1 MSKNKSGIEEM
12 RRKLY
17 SQSGKGIGPKKRK
30 ELREIEYDIKSKWT
44 ENKDS
49 NKIIQK
55 EKKYKKTR
63 KSFLS
68 TLLTASFVFF
78 LLAIGFSSYF
88 IYDGSNTVSS
98 QNIDIEIKGPTTV
111 SGGEELSLQIGI
123 INKNSVPIKLAD
135 LLIEYPDGTRSAV
148 DIGKALPRYRESIG
162 TIAPGEV
169 LQKTVKAILLGSEDT
184 QQDIKVTIEYRVDDS
199 NAIFFTEK
207 MYTVILISA
216 PLSISVSGVDE
227 ITSGQEIDFTIDIV
241 SNSNTIIKDALLLA
255 EYPFGFEFISSMPE
269 PAFTN
274 KVWDLGDIQPEGKR
288 TIKLKGI
295 IIGEDNEERVFR
307 FFGGVKSEKDEK
319 ELGVSFAV
327 LMKSVFI
334 KKPFISVNLA
344 LNGDQGSEYIA
355 SIGDKIRAD
364 IVWVNNMPVRVLD
377 AEIEVKLKGEP
388 LDRFSITADNGFYKS
403 LNNTIIYSRET
414 NEDLATLNPGGSG
427 RVAFSFASLGASSGS
442 IFKNPE
448 IILDINIRGKRLSED
463 NVPQEINSSIT
474 RVVKLASDLFLTSRA
489 LYSIGPFDNT
499 GPLPPRAEKETT
511 YTIIWTITN
520 SSNIVDDVEVITT
533 LPSYIRW
540 TGKISPS
547 IEDISFNPLGG
558 KIVWN
563 VGSIKPK
570 ADVSNSGQKEV
581 AFQIAFLPSFSQ
593 VGDSPVLIN
602 KQIITGFDRFAD
614 TSLNSVKKEL
624 TTRLV
629 TDPNFNFSDAD
640 VVE

>member
-17 SQSGKGIGPKKRK
+17 SRGEQGIGPKKRNQ
-30 ELREIEYDIKSKWT
+30 LREIEYDTKSKWN
-44 ENKDS
+44 EGQNS
-49 NKIIQK
+49 NKTIQK

-68 TLLTASFVFF
+68 ILLTASFIFF

-88 IYDGSNTVSS
+88 IFGGSNTVSS
-98 QNIDIEIKGPTTV
+98 QNIDIKIEGPTTI

-148 DIGKALPRYRESIG
+148 DIAKALPRYRESVG
-162 TIAPGEV
+162 TIESGEV

-207 MYTVILISA
+207 IYTVTLISA
-216 PLSISVSGVDE
+216 PISISVSSVDE
-227 ITSGQEIDFTIDIV
+227 ITSGQEIDFTIDVV
-241 SNSNTIIKDALLLA
+241 SNSNTIIKDALLSV
-255 EYPFGFEFISSMPE
+255 EYPFGFEFISAVPE

-288 TIKLKGI
+288 TIKLRGI
-295 IIGEDNEERVFR
+295 IIGENDEERVFR
-307 FFGGVKSEKDEK
+307 FLSGVKSERDEK
-319 ELGVSFAV
+319 ELGVSFAT
-327 LMKSVFI
+327 LIKSVFI
-334 KKPFISVNLA
+334 KKPFIGVNLA
-344 LNGDQGSEYIA
+344 LNGDQGSEYVAIT
-355 SIGDKIRAD
+355 GDKIRAD
-364 IVWVNNMPVRVLD
+364 IVWTNNMPVRVLD
-377 AEIEVKLKGEP
+377 AEIEVKLRGES
-388 LDRFSITADNGFYKS
+388 LDRFSITTDQGFYKS
-403 LNNTIIYSRET
+403 LNNTIVYSRET
-414 NEDLATLNPGGSG
+414 NEDLATLEPGESG
-427 RVAFSFASLGASSGS
+427 GVTFSFASLGVSSGS

-448 IILDINIRGKRLSED
+448 IILDISIRGKRLSED

-474 RVVKLASDLFLTSRA
+474 RTVKLASDLFLASRA
-489 LYSIGPFDNT
+489 LYSTGPFDNT
-499 GPLPPRAEKETT
+499 GPLPPKIEKETT

-520 SSNIVDDVEVITT
+520 SSNIVDDVNVTAT
-533 LPSYIRW
+533 LPSYVRW
-540 TGKISPS
+540 VGKTNPS
-547 IEDISFNPLGG
+547 TEDISFNPLGG

-563 VGSIKPK
+563 IGSIKPK

-581 AFQIAFLPSFSQ
+581 AFQVALLPSLSQ
-593 VGDSPVLIN
+593 VGDSPILVNQQTIS
-602 KQIITGFDRFAD
+602 GFDRFVN
-614 TSLNSVKKEL
+614 TTLSSVKREL

-640 VVE
+640 VIK